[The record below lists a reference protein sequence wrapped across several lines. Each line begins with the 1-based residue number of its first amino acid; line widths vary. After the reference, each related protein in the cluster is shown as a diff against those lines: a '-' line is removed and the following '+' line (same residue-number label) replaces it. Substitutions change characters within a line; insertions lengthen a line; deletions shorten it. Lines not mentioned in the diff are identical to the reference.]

1 MDLSPTEALRI
12 HGKKEENVGAYL
24 FSKSQMRNFLITE
37 ARQNAAETNRDK
49 SMAEKVQKA
58 MIASTRVRLRGEK
71 EAQRLLLKEQALEEK
86 LKDAELRHTK
96 HIKQIKGKV
105 KSSPTWR

>member
-1 MDLSPTEALRI
+1 MRRKGGVETCAFP
-12 HGKKEENVGAYL
+12 
-24 FSKSQMRNFLITE
+24 KSHMRNLTTTTE
-37 ARQNAAETNRDK
+37 ARQIAAETNRDK

-58 MIASTRVRLRGEK
+58 MIASTRVKLRGEK

-105 KSSPTWR
+105 